1 MKKRRTSTSLRN
13 QATES
18 VNRFTLELRSAR
30 NRSGQFLVKNRPDLE
45 SAFSGRLMGFTAH
58 CEGECVK
65 ICTVSIPRAAAAS
78 TALCMPPAME
88 R

>member
-1 MKKRRTSTSLRN
+1 MMKCRTSPSLRI

-30 NRSGQFLVKNRPDLE
+30 NHSGQFLVKNRPELE
-45 SAFSGRLMGFTAH
+45 SAFSGGLTGFTTH